1 MKKIVLCILF
11 PFLPLLQVKASDFV
25 GAEISYKHISGNTYE
40 IRVTSFIEY
49 ISNPIIR
56 PNLTVNYRN
65 NCTMG
70 SLQLQYDTNY
80 ASNIAC
86 SLIDPHVIIEY
97 KTQFTFAGL
106 NCNGVELTL
115 DAPCC
120 MPVYNNLQ
128 SPSPIEEVKAEIL
141 YFSRQNTSAEF
152 NTSVIK
158 FAQKNST
165 TDIDLSASDIN
176 GDSLVYTLADASG
189 TYASGY
195 TFNDPFGPNG
205 TSILNPSTG
214 VLTVTPTA
222 IGTYL
227 INVLVS
233 EYKNG
238 NLAGT
243 SQREWAIDVIDNVAT
258 NHNPSLS
265 GINNTTNYSISACIG
280 DTVSFFASITDLD
293 TNQNVLVKLLTTLP
307 FSKLTTVGRTINFK
321 WILNSSITPG
331 VYHPKIQLNDQNCGV
346 TTSIFNITVNP
357 CISTT
362 VDEPIP
368 SVSFTFY
375 PNPSSGNILL
385 NLNPKSINTI
395 ISLRSITGSL
405 IKEIQITND
414 QQELDLSDLE
424 NGIYF
429 ISIPTSK
436 GVLTKKIILT
446 K

>member
-1 MKKIVLCILF
+1 
-11 PFLPLLQVKASDFV
+11 
-25 GAEISYKHISGNTYE
+25 
-40 IRVTSFIEY
+40 
-49 ISNPIIR
+49 
-56 PNLTVNYRN
+56 
-65 NCTMG
+65 
-70 SLQLQYDTNY
+70 
-80 ASNIAC
+80 
-86 SLIDPHVIIEY
+86 
-97 KTQFTFAGL
+97 
-106 NCNGVELTL
+106 
-115 DAPCC
+115 

-243 SQREWAIDVIDNVAT
+243 SQREWAIEVIDNVAT

-265 GINNTTNYSISACIG
+265 GVNNTNNYSISACLG
-280 DTVSFFASITDLD
+280 DTIDFFANIYDLD
-293 TNQNVLVKLLTTLP
+293 TNQVVRARLLQTYPLGK
-307 FSKLTTVGRTINFK
+307 FTVIGRTVNFK
-321 WILNSSITPG
+321 WILID
-331 VYHPKIQLNDQNCGV
+331 LNG
-346 TTSIFNITVNP
+346 F
-357 CISTT
+357 
-362 VDEPIP
+362 
-368 SVSFTFY
+368 
-375 PNPSSGNILL
+375 
-385 NLNPKSINTI
+385 
-395 ISLRSITGSL
+395 
-405 IKEIQITND
+405 
-414 QQELDLSDLE
+414 
-424 NGIYF
+424 
-429 ISIPTSK
+429 
-436 GVLTKKIILT
+436 
-446 K
+446 

>member
-1 MKKIVLCILF
+1 
-11 PFLPLLQVKASDFV
+11 
-25 GAEISYKHISGNTYE
+25 
-40 IRVTSFIEY
+40 
-49 ISNPIIR
+49 
-56 PNLTVNYRN
+56 
-65 NCTMG
+65 MG

-80 ASNIAC
+80 ASNVAC

-152 NTSVIK
+152 NTSIIK

-243 SQREWAIDVIDNVAT
+243 SQREWAIEVIDNVAT

-293 TNQNVLVKLLTTLP
+293 TNQNVLVKLLTPLP

-321 WILNSSITPG
+321 WILDSSITPG